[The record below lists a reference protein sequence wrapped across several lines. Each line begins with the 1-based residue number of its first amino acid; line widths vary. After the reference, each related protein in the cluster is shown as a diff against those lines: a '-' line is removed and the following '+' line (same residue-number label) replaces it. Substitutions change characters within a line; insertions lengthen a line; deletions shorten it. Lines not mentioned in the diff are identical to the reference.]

1 VFRGWVP
8 PMNKVNARP
17 GDIHR
22 PEQPRMLFDHPI
34 RFENRLL
41 KLSAQVLFARD
52 KKAQNDKPYVV

>member
-1 VFRGWVP
+1 
-8 PMNKVNARP
+8 MNKVDARP

-22 PEQPRMLFDHPI
+22 LEQPRMLFDHPI